1 MKPLPP
7 DVLANALQDRVH
19 ATSGRL
25 ISSGPVKGGKHQS
38 PTEDRKI
45 DVTELA
51 VLYRPKPQPEVKE
64 TPHGHEDHRRREEDA
79 GDAADE

>member
-1 MKPLPP
+1 M
-7 DVLANALQDRVH
+7 
-19 ATSGRL
+19 
-25 ISSGPVKGGKHQS
+25 KGGKHRS

-64 TPHGHEDHRRREEDA
+64 HEMTTTEEVSK
-79 GDAADE
+79 